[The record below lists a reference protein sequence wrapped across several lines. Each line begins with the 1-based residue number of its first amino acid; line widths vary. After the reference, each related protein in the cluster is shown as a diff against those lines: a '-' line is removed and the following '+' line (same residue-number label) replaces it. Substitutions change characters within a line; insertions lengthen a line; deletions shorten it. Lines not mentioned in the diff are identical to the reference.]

1 MRTSSASACG
11 TVRGKPSMMNP
22 PTESGC
28 RTRLRIMPI
37 MMSSGTY
44 WPAARMG
51 WAWRPRGVPDWIS
64 ARSMSPVAMCGMP
77 KRDRNMFAWVPLP
90 LPGAPYS
97 NRFIVHPHP
106 ARCGFRPPH
115 IGGRRLFSPDEAAV
129 LAHDQLRLQ
138 LLHRV
143 QRHTHHDQDRRAS
156 EVHLL
161 VRNARDLGGGDGQD
175 HGYEAEVVRGR
186 SPRTDAGDEARVPLE
201 VVRHLGDLECDR
213 CIEVRE
219 GERECEVERV
229 VSDRHREVRRIR
241 GEVATDPRGGLVVP
255 RVGRRALEVVGDDRG
270 EEHHRDREDDR
281 NDAGVVN
288 AQW

>member
-129 LAHDQLRLQ
+129 LAHDQLRL
-138 LLHRV
+138 
-143 QRHTHHDQDRRAS
+143 
-156 EVHLL
+156 L

-175 HGYEAEVVRGR
+175 HGYEAEEARACERDPVHHRREVVRGR

-219 GERECEVERV
+219 GERECEVARV

-241 GEVATDPRGGLVVP
+241 GEVATEPRGGLGVP
-255 RVGRRALEVVGDDRG
+255 RVGRRAL
-270 EEHHRDREDDR
+270 
-281 NDAGVVN
+281 
-288 AQW
+288 